1 MGRARGI
8 LTQDQNDT
16 HQVPTIEKRVRKIVI
31 GRFGRSGTHK
41 NHKTAELPSAFLVS
55 STPSSMATGRSATEP
70 TPMMIKITKS
80 GPVLF
85 ALT

>member
-1 MGRARGI
+1 MVYLPKIKMI
-8 LTQDQNDT
+8 LIKF
-16 HQVPTIEKRVRKIVI
+16 PLSIKRVHKIVI
-31 GRFGRSGTHK
+31 GRFGRIGTHK